1 MLNRLIASLA
11 LAAAGLVAV
20 VTPAAA
26 ATVNFEDLSNAA
38 PTYNRYAN
46 KGLVF
51 STNTSYWTY
60 EHTGSKSA
68 AGNYSLGSWGWDNIT
83 GYFTVAVNSLSMLVG
98 DEGGDFD
105 RATLNV
111 YDSTNHLLASASGS
125 GTSWFNLSVTS
136 TTNIARFEIIQSGL
150 VTIDNLN
157 FAAVTPVANN
167 VPEPGT
173 LALAGLGMVGV
184 ALMRRRRQQA

>member
-26 ATVNFEDLSNAA
+26 ATVNFEDLSNAT
-38 PTYNRYAN
+38 PTYDRYAN
-46 KGLVF
+46 KGLTF
-51 STNTSYWTY
+51 SSKTSYWIY
-60 EHTGSKSA
+60 EHTGSKST
-68 AGNYSLGSWGWDNIT
+68 AGNYSLGSWGWENIT

-111 YDSTNHLLASASGS
+111 YDSANHLLASASGS
-125 GTSWFNLSVTS
+125 GYSWFSLSVDSATS
-136 TTNIARFEIIQSGL
+136 IARFEIIQSGA
-150 VTIDNLN
+150 VAIDNLT
-157 FAAVTPVANN
+157 FSAVTAANN

-173 LALAGLGMVGV
+173 LALAGLGMVGA
-184 ALMRRRRQQA
+184 ALVRRRRQQA